1 MKKIVNGIKNL
12 LVIAITLIAVFMM
25 VFTVVSVTMF
35 DRNDR
40 NLFGYRA
47 YIVASDSMSA
57 TDFDA
62 GDLIIVK
69 EVDPSTLVEG
79 DIISYISQ
87 SSESF
92 GETITHK
99 IRRLT
104 TDIHG
109 EKGFVTYGTTTNS
122 DDPVIVTYPYVLGRY
137 EMNIPKLGLFF
148 SFLKTPQGYFTC
160 IFAPFMLL
168 ILYQGWTSVRLFMRY
183 KKEQKEEL
191 DQEKA
196 KLQAERDEAAKMMEE
211 IKALREQLE
220 KKQTVRTFYFDEEDD

>member
-1 MKKIVNGIKNL
+1 M
-12 LVIAITLIAVFMM
+12 
-25 VFTVVSVTMF
+25 
-35 DRNDR
+35 
-40 NLFGYRA
+40 
-47 YIVASDSMSA
+47 
-57 TDFDA
+57 
-62 GDLIIVK
+62 
-69 EVDPSTLVEG
+69 
-79 DIISYISQ
+79 
-87 SSESF
+87 
-92 GETITHK
+92 
-99 IRRLT
+99 
-104 TDIHG
+104 
-109 EKGFVTYGTTTNS
+109 TYGTTTNS